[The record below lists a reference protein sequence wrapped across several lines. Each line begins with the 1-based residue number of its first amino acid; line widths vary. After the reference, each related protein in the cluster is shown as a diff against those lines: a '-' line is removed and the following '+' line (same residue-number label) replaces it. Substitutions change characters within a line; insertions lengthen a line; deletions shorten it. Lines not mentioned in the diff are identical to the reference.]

1 MTSVHIT
8 CPFPPCV
15 EQWTIGID
23 PWQSRVTVP
32 FHYPSGFEGAE
43 RYADLRCP
51 GAMAMYDCSTR
62 DLALDAQSAEQVNR
76 AYENYLLWLA
86 KSHDEQAA
94 EREQHAEA
102 ERLREQLD
110 AEQRAEEERSKR
122 ADYLRSLSPHL
133 RAPIGRPADPDRDE
147 TYYFPVKARPDDGP
161 QPGEPPHAPV
171 PEGVDAIHL
180 TGRDAVDDS
189 HAATVGLTRLAL
201 QQHGQAQEALSVVTE
216 LLERATAM
224 AAVAETHVQSANSLV
239 ISAVG
244 TGAGKPPAAEQMAE
258 QTALAT
264 DTMSSSDGGN
274 LHNAIN
280 LAKIRAETANQQI
293 AAATAHG
300 QAYIGLLGG

>member
-1 MTSVHIT
+1 VASARIQ
-8 CPFPPCV
+8 CPFVPCTYSTHV
-15 EQWTIGID
+15 GLAPGQEH
-23 PWQSRVTVP
+23 VAVP
-32 FHYPSGFEGAE
+32 FHQGEGGAHVTWIVE
-43 RYADLRCP
+43 AGVCP
-51 GAMAMYDCSTR
+51 GTGIVIDLTNDGRPRGADAEKMIKAYSDYRKRLVAAR
-62 DLALDAQSAEQVNR
+62 D
-76 AYENYLLWLA
+76 
-86 KSHDEQAA
+86 AA
-94 EREQHAEA
+94 AAARKK
-102 ERLREQLD
+102 LREQSPFIGGPVGRPVD
-110 AEQRAEEERSKR
+110 WERPR
-122 ADYLRSLSPHL
+122 GEYFP
-133 RAPIGRPADPDRDE
+133 GRPADAPE
-147 TYYFPVKARPDDGP
+147 
-161 QPGEPPHAPV
+161 PGQGEAPSAPV
-171 PEGVDAIHL
+171 PTGVEGHHL
-180 TGRDAVDDS
+180 SGRDAVDDS

-244 TGAGKPPAAEQMAE
+244 TGAGKPAAAEQMAE

-280 LAKIRAETANQQI
+280 LAKIRAETAHQQI